1 MEKGIPRYPDS
12 SGNQEIE
19 SGFRLLEVVEAWK
32 DYKFLPWVESSFKK
46 QSPELD
52 YFSFAELFNGAEDAT
67 NANYMD
73 LLLTLQSKQ
82 SNKVTNVA
90 HAAQTTFAAR
100 RSRSTEFGNKYR
112 KYWINRKDND
122 LRENIDE
129 ESRSAIS
136 SIQQL
141 VHQDLLERV
150 NNVFG
155 TSSSSSHT
163 SSFNAT
169 LPEASS
175 SDATPIGHTF
185 TEATSSDVKFS
196 DTASYDATLTDPT
209 FTGTTFTADTS
220 SEAPSADV
228 TTSSLTTANDL
239 TETLAQSIELASDCL
254 AKLGVI
260 DLSSDSVREILK
272 TCTTEEENERI
283 LNSVNP
289 KEAEISNDAKSLI
302 KAIKG
307 LKVLSLENLVKHFLD
322 LIESPKNLLN
332 NTILERSA
340 AVITTIMITNQLFLA
355 NNDIVELGWLERDY
369 YSTEKT
375 KWDGVLFHTNSH
387 TISPGFVEISGGVK
401 DNTTLTKERRDVSK
415 LYTKMIGLIKSYPS
429 TVMFRI
435 EHAAVVAP
443 RTIRELVKFT
453 DNIPKLTSWKNAV
466 VAQIEQF

>member
-1 MEKGIPRYPDS
+1 MLNKRKPTDTS
-12 SGNQEIE
+12 
-19 SGFRLLEVVEAWK
+19 EAQFSKKKTRINGLRK

-82 SNKVTNVA
+82 SNKVTNIA

-196 DTASYDATLTDPT
+196 DTASYDVTLTDPT

-283 LNSVNP
+283 LTSVNP

-307 LKVLSLENLVKHFLD
+307 LKVLS
-322 LIESPKNLLN
+322 S
-332 NTILERSA
+332 
-340 AVITTIMITNQLFLA
+340 

-375 KWDGVLFHTNSH
+375 KWDGVLFHTNNH
-387 TISPGFVEISGGVK
+387 TISPGFVEFSGGVK

-453 DNIPKLTSWKNAV
+453 DNIPNLTSWKNVV